1 MIEVG
6 MNAWD
11 LAAPLLIIEEAG
23 GRVTDFRGVRSI
35 HNETFV
41 ATNGFL
47 HEEILAALHDPR
59 PR

>member
-1 MIEVG
+1 

-35 HNETFV
+35 HKETFL
-41 ATNGFL
+41 ATNGLL
-47 HEEILAALHDPR
+47 HDEILAALPG
-59 PR
+59 